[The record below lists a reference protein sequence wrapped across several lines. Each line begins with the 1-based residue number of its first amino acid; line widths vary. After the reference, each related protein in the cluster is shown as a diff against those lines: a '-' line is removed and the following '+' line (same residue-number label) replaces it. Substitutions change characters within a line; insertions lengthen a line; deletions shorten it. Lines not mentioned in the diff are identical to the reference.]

1 MNKYLVLVFILLSSI
16 CRAEDVGVDYRC
28 FVSPDGK
35 IKMRMM
41 WTSTVGWVGG
51 YVQYGKNKDK
61 ITIVQVNS
69 EEETNDEGRP
79 YAVKSDWVEIIDG
92 KVNGQYHFGYQGA
105 SFDNVLY
112 INTKGKKFYFSQAL
126 ENYEDCF

>member
-1 MNKYLVLVFILLSSI
+1 MNKCFVLVFILFSSI

-79 YAVKSDWVEIIDG
+79 YAVNSDWVEIIDG
-92 KVNGQYHFGYQGA
+92 KVNGLYYLGYQGA
-105 SFDNVLY
+105 NFDKVFY
-112 INTKGKKFYFSQAL
+112 INAKGKKFDFSQAL
-126 ENYEDCF
+126 ESYEDCF